1 MARRSTHCMNVRQ
14 RSTLKPHRRRASGWG
29 VIALGVAEFLF
40 GVAAADQ
47 PPTAEPL
54 QQPAAKSGKSDLETV
69 TITAKQQQELIERQ
83 ISKFVSSI
91 TLSARDESLARWQV
105 PICPLVAGMRRDA
118 GEFVLARLS
127 EVARNA
133 GAPLAPEQCT
143 PNFLVILTSEPDLLL
158 KKWWARNP
166 RLFNDER
173 GIGGIHHFV
182 NTHRPVRVWYN
193 ATSECVGGPET
204 NYVGNGGVVYATCS
218 HGVLGSRLTWAS
230 MKRITLA
237 IVVADTG
244 LVKDLGVGQL
254 ADYIAMVGMAQIR
267 ESAKPGDAPTILRLF
282 SESGEARPKGLSPWD
297 QAFLKSLY
305 VTDPSNVTQISEI
318 KFNMDGTLAP
328 YKPY

>member
-1 MARRSTHCMNVRQ
+1 MARRLTKCTDMLHRSAINSHRQ
-14 RSTLKPHRRRASGWG
+14 RASVWS
-29 VIALGVAEFLF
+29 VIALGIAPLLF
-40 GVAAADQ
+40 GIAAADP

-54 QQPAAKSGKSDLETV
+54 QPPASESGKSDLETV
-69 TITAKQQQELIERQ
+69 TISAQQRQELIEQQ

-91 TLSARDESLARWQV
+91 TLSARDESLARWWV
-105 PICPLVAGMRRDA
+105 PICPLVAGMSREG

-127 EVARNA
+127 EVAREA
-133 GAPLAPEQCT
+133 GAPLAPEKCA

-158 KKWWARNP
+158 KKFWARYP

-193 ATSECVGGPET
+193 ATSGCVDPQTSYAVDGGKTYPSCT
-204 NYVGNGGVVYATCS
+204 QG
-218 HGVLGSRLTWAS
+218 GSRLTWES
-230 MKRITLA
+230 VRKITLA

-244 LVKDLGVGQL
+244 LVKDLSVGQL

-282 SESGEARPKGLSPWD
+282 SESGAARPVGLSRWD

-305 VTDPSNVTQISEI
+305 ATDPANITQTSEI
-318 KFNMDGTLAP
+318 KFNMDGTLAH
-328 YKPY
+328 